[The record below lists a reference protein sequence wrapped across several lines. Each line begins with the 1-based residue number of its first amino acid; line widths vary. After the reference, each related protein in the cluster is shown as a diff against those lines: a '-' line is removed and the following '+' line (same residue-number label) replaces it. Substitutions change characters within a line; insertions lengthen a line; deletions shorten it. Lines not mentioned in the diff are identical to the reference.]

1 MSQNSYELLS
11 LGMRYWFLT
20 LLIIFCIK
28 LFLLHRNTKK
38 DCIRLQNSFPDRGL
52 VGELVQL
59 SNGAIYPISYEG
71 SIGSSPH
78 NDICVKGINAVAFE
92 FRFDAHRG
100 LILKP
105 CGNSKKSNK
114 KVYLNNGEEL
124 ILNQESFKVRLFE
137 KQVVHNETTAIN
149 PLLFDTAA
157 DIFDNEIPSCLKE
170 HQDDPI

>member
-1 MSQNSYELLS
+1 MP
-11 LGMRYWFLT
+11 W
-20 LLIIFCIK
+20 
-28 LFLLHRNTKK
+28 
-38 DCIRLQNSFPDRGL
+38 
-52 VGELVQL
+52 
-59 SNGAIYPISYEG
+59 
-71 SIGSSPH
+71 
-78 NDICVKGINAVAFE
+78 
-92 FRFDAHRG
+92 

-170 HQDDPI
+170 HVKNDPIWKAFKHQNS